1 MKMRTFDLAVYEYEE
16 FIKEAQDYV
25 LKEVT
30 HDGQGVF
37 FFSMLECIS
46 KEAFLDWIKLG
57 LVVVFVI
64 DGKAKRKIPFE
75 KRHCTVEYFDAAF
88 IVY

>member
-16 FIKEAQDYV
+16 FIKEAQDYI
-25 LKEVT
+25 LEEVT
-30 HDGQGVF
+30 HDEQFIF
-37 FFSMLECIS
+37 FCNMLECIS
-46 KEAFLDWIKLG
+46 KETFLDWIKLG

-75 KRHCTVEYFDAAF
+75 KRHCTVEHFDAEF

>member
-16 FIKEAQDYV
+16 FIKEAEDYA
-25 LKEVT
+25 LEEVT
-30 HDGQGVF
+30 HDGQGMF
-37 FFSMLECIS
+37 FFNVLECIS
-46 KEAFLDWIKLG
+46 EENFLNWIKLG
-57 LVVVFVI
+57 FVVVFVI

-75 KRHCTVEYFDAAF
+75 KRFCTIEYFDAAF